1 MVLPT
6 MTASIWRFGILAAG
20 GADASKGFM
29 DALPDPM
36 KLDPGTLLFVM
47 ALVTCLFLFMKA
59 VFFRPLVRVMD
70 DREAAIQSGAAR
82 RAEAAALVEARQA
95 DYAAR
100 LRELRAQAFEHRK
113 ALAAAAGLERQ
124 AVLEQARRDASE
136 RLAAA
141 LAELLAAQE
150 AAKVELL
157 AQVES
162 LSDSMVQHLLRQ
174 A

>member
-1 MVLPT
+1 V
-6 MTASIWRFGILAAG
+6 TASIWRFAILATG
-20 GADASKGFM
+20 GAEASKGFM
-29 DALPDPM
+29 DTLPDPM
-36 KLDPGTLLFVM
+36 KLDLSTLLFVM

-59 VFFRPLVRVMD
+59 AFFRPLVRLMD

-100 LRELRAQAFEHRK
+100 LRDLRARAFEHRK
-113 ALAAAAGLERQ
+113 ALAAAAGRERQ
-124 AVLEQARRDASE
+124 ALLEQARRESSE
-136 RLAAA
+136 RLASARA
-141 LAELLAAQE
+141 DLQAAQE
-150 AAKVELL
+150 AAKGELL

-162 LSDSMVQHLLRQ
+162 LSESMVQHLLRQ